1 MMTKPVILV
10 CLLICLMAM
19 VLLRE
24 SFGQDKLRC
33 GSAYYR
39 RKFGVCGK
47 RGMKRAPAAEFIDEL
62 KTRYGTP
69 IYTFL
74 NFICKNILHK
84 NVEDEISKMLRIY

>member
-1 MMTKPVILV
+1 MTKPVILV

-62 KTRYGTP
+62 KTRNQGYEKREPQDSMG
-69 IYTFL
+69 F
-74 NFICKNILHK
+74 
-84 NVEDEISKMLRIY
+84 VQSKA